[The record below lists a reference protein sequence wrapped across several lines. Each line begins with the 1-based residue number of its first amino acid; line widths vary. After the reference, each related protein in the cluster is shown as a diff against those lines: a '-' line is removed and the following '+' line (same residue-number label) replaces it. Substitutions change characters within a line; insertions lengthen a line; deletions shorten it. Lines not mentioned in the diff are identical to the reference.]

1 MAARLGAGVSP
12 RNGCRVWSGQG
23 EGSTARPKSG
33 PVTTPTVKSRPSSV
47 SDGTLPAI

>member
-23 EGSTARPKSG
+23 EGSTAQAKERTGDHHNRS
-33 PVTTPTVKSRPSSV
+33 
-47 SDGTLPAI
+47 